1 MNSEFKKLR
10 EQAREYLALC
20 GRNGHVFAVRP
31 EQAALLVV
39 DMQNFVCSPQDGRT
53 LAGLPGV
60 IDAINRLAIRARER
74 NIPVIWLRQ
83 HFDRDENGDNAGLY
97 AALHKKPLS
106 PGMYGT
112 GPDTE
117 LYAGMKVDAASDYI
131 VFKNRYSAFAPGSS
145 NLEDVLRTLKVGQL
159 WVCGVATNVCV
170 ESTARDAMQRDI
182 ETILIADATA
192 TAFELIQKVTL
203 LNFQLFFGD
212 VRTTQELLDHL

>member
-1 MNSEFKKLR
+1 MNSEFDKLI

-20 GRNGHVFAVRP
+20 GRNEHVFSVRP

-39 DMQNFVCSPQDGRT
+39 DMQNFVCSPKDGRT

-60 IDAINRLAIRARER
+60 IDAINRLVTKARER
-74 NIPVIWLRQ
+74 NVPVIWLRQ

-97 AALHKKPLS
+97 PALHKKPLS
-106 PGMYGT
+106 PMMYGN

-117 LYAGMKVDAASDYI
+117 LYAGMQVDTRSDRI

-145 NLEDVLRTLKVGQL
+145 NLDEVLRNLKVGQL
-159 WVCGVATNVCV
+159 WICGVATNVCV

-182 ETILIADATA
+182 ETIIIADATA
-192 TAFELIQKVTL
+192 TAFELIHKVSL

>member
-1 MNSEFKKLR
+1 MNSEFEILQ
-10 EQAREYLALC
+10 EHAREYLALC

-31 EQAALLVV
+31 NQAALLVV

-53 LAGLPGV
+53 LAGLPCV
-60 IDAINRLAIRARER
+60 IDAINRLVVKARER

-83 HFDRDENGDNAGLY
+83 HFEKDENGDNAGLY

-106 PGMYGT
+106 PGMYGN

-117 LYAGMKVDAASDYI
+117 LYAGMKVDPQSDYI

-145 NLEDVLRTLKVGQL
+145 NLDEILHKLKIDQL
-159 WVCGVATNVCV
+159 WICGVATNVCV

-182 ETILIADATA
+182 ETIIIADATA
-192 TAFELIQKVTL
+192 TAFDLIQKVTL